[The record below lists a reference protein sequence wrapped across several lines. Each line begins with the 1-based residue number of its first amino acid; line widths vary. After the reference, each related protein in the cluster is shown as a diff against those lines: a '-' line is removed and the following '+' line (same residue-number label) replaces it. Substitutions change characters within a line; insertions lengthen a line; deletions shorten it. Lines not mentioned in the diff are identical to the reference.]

1 MLDKHLVPI
10 VKPPLKKIAGVLL
23 RAGVT
28 ADQVSLAGFALGMLG
43 VVMVATGNYTVALIL
58 LLLNRIADGLDGE
71 VARLKLQTD
80 AGGFLDI
87 TLDFIFYASFP
98 LGFAF
103 ANPASNALPAAIL
116 VASFVGTGASFLAFS
131 SMAEKRNIQH
141 PDFAYKSFYYLNGLA
156 EGSETIICF
165 VLMCLLPTYFPLI
178 AGVFAF
184 ICVLTTINR
193 VVFGYKTLKAGETM
207 TDNRQGATD
216 V

>member
-43 VVMVATGNYTVALIL
+43 VVMVAMENYTVALLL

-103 ANPASNALPAAIL
+103 ADPAANALPAAIL

-165 VLMCLLPTYFPLI
+165 VLMCLLPAYFPVI
-178 AGVFAF
+178 AGLFAF

-193 VVFGYKTLKAGETM
+193 VVFGYKTLKAGA
-207 TDNRQGATD
+207 NQSAG
-216 V
+216 